1 MKYTDIVW
9 DFNGTII
16 DDVEAGILSV
26 NKMLSDRGIQTIP
39 NKERYR
45 ELFCF
50 PIIEYY
56 RNCGFDFDRE
66 PYEVLAPIWVEQ
78 YLIHSVNSPL
88 QDGVNEALCL
98 FEELG
103 LRQHILSASELGML
117 HKQLDDFGIR
127 ERFESICGL
136 DNIHAHSK
144 TELAKNWRSRHK
156 DARVL
161 FIGDTKHDYA
171 TAEVLGADCA
181 LICCGHQNRNT
192 LSECKGARIYESL
205 FELCEDINKDF
216 FA

>member
-39 NKERYR
+39 NKERYQ

-103 LRQHILSASELGML
+103 QAMSFSDEVYKHILPIDNRPEI
-117 HKQLDDFGIR
+117 FGNQIV
-127 ERFESICGL
+127 
-136 DNIHAHSK
+136 
-144 TELAKNWRSRHK
+144 T
-156 DARVL
+156 DA
-161 FIGDTKHDYA
+161 
-171 TAEVLGADCA
+171 
-181 LICCGHQNRNT
+181 
-192 LSECKGARIYESL
+192 
-205 FELCEDINKDF
+205 EDEQIIKF
-216 FA
+216 M